1 MATKKRKSTARR
13 AASRKKQAQQ
23 RLPAGL
29 GTLFAGLL
37 LVVLAFVQGDS
48 VWRALHDVLFGLFGC
63 GSFVLGAA
71 VCCLAVQYTRGEDL
85 LPKIFKLVLGL
96 IFASGTVI
104 VFSGIQPQ
112 GLSAFQMAAACYEN
126 GVSAWLGG
134 GALGAVLGGSLLLLC
149 GRPAANLIMLV
160 LALCVSL
167 YIFDRTPAEVWQWL
181 CAVFGGARARG
192 AALAQQSAERRAER
206 AAARAAEAEDE
217 PDEGSEDEEA
227 EDEPEDTG
235 FRLGLPDWL
244 SGIRSWG
251 HKVTEEM
258 EAEDEGAAPQPA
270 PAQPVAQ
277 PEPETPVITP
287 VKVSAPRP
295 RAAFDVDLG
304 PDHTEVKEGGSEPI
318 EPLIVGPGGTFG
330 QDPLRPARKPA
341 PQPIVPDAVETDAAD
356 FFAKPAEPAQPT
368 AESFDT
374 PVMTPVMPTIQPEA
388 PAEPSAPDAVEM
400 PETAAIQPAVPAAQ
414 GHVSAENAVA
424 MRSAPDA
431 DGWISITAEP
441 VEEKDISSL
450 VAAAMEKPAA
460 SEQAAA
466 QTPVEDAEPVDTF
479 QYQYPPIELFERSPD
494 ESDPTAQDELKA
506 NAQKLVDTLES
517 FGVRTRVLDI
527 SRGPAVTR
535 YEVQPMAGVKIS
547 RITSLADD
555 IALNLAVADV
565 RMEAPIPGK
574 PAVGIE
580 VPNHKRQAV
589 YIRSVFES
597 QSFLRMSSPLGIA
610 LGKDIA
616 GVAQV
621 ADLCKMP
628 HLLIAGS
635 TGSGK
640 SVCVNSIIM
649 SLVFRSSPEDVKLL
663 LIDPKVVE
671 LAEYNGIPHLLMPVV
686 TEPKK
691 AAGALG
697 SAVQEME
704 RRYRMFAEN
713 NVRDIKSFNKLA
725 AERPDLEK
733 MPYIAIVIDELADLM
748 MVVGKDVE
756 DSICRIAQKA
766 RAAGMHL
773 IVATQR
779 PSVDVITGLIKANI
793 PSRIAF
799 AVSSQVDSR
808 TILDGAGAEKLL
820 GQGDMLFMPVGA
832 PKPTRIQG
840 TFVRDEEISR
850 VLDFIKSSA
859 TVQYDEAMIEA
870 MEKHAIQDGKKGSS
884 SADSDEDSD
893 SDPMFKQAVEVVID
907 AGQAST
913 SLLQRRCK
921 LGYARA
927 ARIMDEMEQKGV
939 IGPYEG
945 AKPRAVLISRQQWLE
960 MQMNQ
965 PEE

>member
-1 MATKKRKSTARR
+1 MAKRKRRTSARGSASRRKKRSQDRM
-13 AASRKKQAQQ
+13 
-23 RLPAGL
+23 PAGL
-29 GTLFAGLL
+29 VTLFAGLVL
-37 LVVLAFVQGDS
+37 MALAFVPGS
-48 VWRALHDVLFGLFGC
+48 SAWRTMHDVLFGLFGC
-63 GSFVLGAA
+63 GSFVVGAA
-71 VCCLAVQYTRGEDL
+71 LCYLAILYTRGEDL
-85 LPKIFKLVLGL
+85 LPHIAKLMLGL

-104 VFSGIQPQ
+104 VFSDIPADQT
-112 GLSAFQMAAACYEN
+112 AAQMTAACYQN
-126 GVSAWLGG
+126 GMSAWLSG
-134 GALGAVLGGSLLLLC
+134 GALGAVLGGTLLLLC
-149 GRPAANLIMLV
+149 GRPAANLVMAA
-160 LALCVSL
+160 LAACASL
-167 YIFDRTPAEVWQWL
+167 YIFDITPAECWQWL
-181 CAVFGGARARG
+181 CNVGGSVHEKGLAVHEQNAV
-192 AALAQQSAERRAER
+192 RRAER
-206 AAARAAEAEDE
+206 LAARAAEEAEAEEYDGDDDDF
-217 PDEGSEDEEA
+217 PEDEEDYSG
-227 EDEPEDTG
+227 EEPEAPAFHIQPPG
-235 FRLGLPDWL
+235 WL
-244 SGIRSWG
+244 AGVFHWG
-251 HKVTEEM
+251 HQMMQGGGPT
-258 EAEDEGAAPQPA
+258 APA
-270 PAQPVAQ
+270 PAEPAPPQ
-277 PEPETPVITP
+277 PEPVPVQ
-287 VKVSAPRP
+287 VEKPRP
-295 RAAFDVDLG
+295 RAPFDIDLG
-304 PDHTEVKEGGSEPI
+304 PDHTTVTEGGSEPI
-318 EPLIVGPGGTFG
+318 EPIILGPGGTFG
-330 QDPLRPARKPA
+330 MDPLRRA
-341 PQPIVPDAVETDAAD
+341 PIRATVTPIVPDAVDTAAED
-356 FFAKPAEPAQPT
+356 FFAAQPEPPAAPT
-368 AESFDT
+368 VTPAAPVEETETPEPPLSFGIPLCEPT
-374 PVMTPVMPTIQPEA
+374 PAPEA
-388 PAEPSAPDAVEM
+388 AP
-400 PETAAIQPAVPAAQ
+400 QP
-414 GHVSAENAVA
+414 VSAENAA
-424 MRSAPDA
+424 AFRSEPDE
-431 DGWISITAEP
+431 DGWISITSEP
-441 VEEKDISSL
+441 VEEKDLNTL
-450 VAAAMEKPAA
+450 VAAAMEKPAV
-460 SEQAAA
+460 SEEQAAKA
-466 QTPVEDAEPVDTF
+466 PAEEAETEESF
-479 QYQYPPIELFERSPD
+479 QYQYPSIELFERAPD
-494 ESDPTAQDELKA
+494 EGDPGAEDELKA

-527 SRGPAVTR
+527 SRGPSVTR

-580 VPNHKRQAV
+580 VPNHKKTPV

-597 QSFLRMSSPLGIA
+597 QSFLRMTSPLGIA

-649 SLVFRSSPEDVKLL
+649 SLLFRSSPEDVKLL

-686 TEPKK
+686 TEPRK

-697 SAVQEME
+697 GAVQEME
-704 RRYRMFAEN
+704 RRYHLFAEN

-725 AERPDLEK
+725 ANDPNLEK
-733 MPYIAIVIDELADLM
+733 MPYIAIIIDELADLM

-820 GQGDMLFMPVGA
+820 GMGDMLFMPVGA

-850 VLDFIKSSA
+850 VLDFIKKSA

-870 MEKHAIQDGKKGSS
+870 MEKHAIQDGKKGSG
-884 SADSDEDSD
+884 SADSDEEGG
-893 SDPMFKQAVEVVID
+893 SDPMLKQAVEVVID

-927 ARIMDEMEQKGV
+927 ARIMDEMEEKGI

-965 PEE
+965 PDE